1 MALAKISKG
10 SLVPEGPWPKAAIA
24 VITLQTIIAIIL
36 EALVLRQHRQNTP
49 SVIYPSLYIFA
60 FVSLYFIYLD
70 AIRDRNQIQIVVG
83 TIFSF
88 VCMAYGIVQYMTD
101 MKEGQ
106 ASTRLNVLNMAV
118 FITVG
123 VGSLALTGL
132 AWQLAKTFGW
142 QLYRTLGADIRVRRM
157 RKFYE
162 VLITL
167 LKLDIFFF
175 LAFAVQMFFLVDT
188 TDKTVWL
195 TIGGTP
201 LARSQV
207 LIGLAIP
214 GAIVLL
220 GLAFYGIMRESKYV
234 TLFVMV
240 CFIAAEPYFVYQA
253 IYLHQPQNRDRYRL
267 SLKYLTFF
275 IVVTMLLVLATLLL
289 MAYCFRDFGKGLL
302 ISGSRRKQARVRTP
316 FAIDDETTELQADN
330 NNASTPSGQDGSS
343 GGGTGLM
350 AYTALQKVQK
360 DYNIVPQKSYPQ
372 QPPFMPHHL
381 QQHQGAQQSVPANHL
396 DLLSARISTQ
406 SQRSSLPAPNN
417 DSTTELN
424 SNSSHHLLG
433 PKMEI
438 D

>member
-1 MALAKISKG
+1 
-10 SLVPEGPWPKAAIA
+10 
-24 VITLQTIIAIIL
+24 
-36 EALVLRQHRQNTP
+36 
-49 SVIYPSLYIFA
+49 
-60 FVSLYFIYLD
+60 
-70 AIRDRNQIQIVVG
+70 
-83 TIFSF
+83 
-88 VCMAYGIVQYMTD
+88 
-101 MKEGQ
+101 
-106 ASTRLNVLNMAV
+106 MAV

-132 AWQLAKTFGW
+132 AWQLAKSFGW

-214 GAIVLL
+214 GAILLL
-220 GLAFYGIMRESKYV
+220 GLSFFGIMRESKYV
-234 TLFVMV
+234 TMFVMV
-240 CFIAAEPYFVYQA
+240 CFCAAEPYFIYQA
-253 IYLHQPQNRDRYRL
+253 VYLHQPANRDRYRL

-289 MAYCFRDFGKGLL
+289 MAYCYRDFGKGLL

-316 FAIDDETTELQADN
+316 FAIDDETTELNVDDN
-330 NNASTPSGQDGSS
+330 DTSSPSNQT
-343 GGGTGLM
+343 GGTGEGGLM
-350 AYTALQKVQK
+350 AYAALQKVQK
-360 DYNIVPQKSYPQ
+360 DYNIVPQKAYPQ
-372 QPPFMPHHL
+372 QPPFKPHHL
-381 QQHQGAQQSVPANHL
+381 QQHQGAQQHVPTNHL
-396 DLLSARISTQ
+396 DLQSTRLSSK
-406 SQRSSLPAPNN
+406 SQTSIAPAPVP
-417 DSTTELN
+417 DDALN

-438 D
+438 E